1 MSTFELLFEIH
12 PVTDETLDRVV
23 EEIEA
28 GHSTHGNTHLL
39 TVWIDGHSALAA
51 AREAV
56 ATLSKLGVVVVR
68 LYEDLVTRQDIAD
81 RAKTT
86 RQAVGQWIRGERRGS
101 ADRTFPDPYHV
112 VGGGVWLWAEV
123 DSWLAQFG
131 DSDGVSYPSRCD
143 FPLINA
149 SILETNMFEERNAY
163 RSAIVSFPRPATK
176 FRASEPPT
184 QRTGESTWQKRETF
198 VLAS

>member
-12 PVTDETLDRVV
+12 PVTEDILDKVV
-23 EEIEA
+23 EEVDA

-39 TVWIDGHSALAA
+39 TVWMEGNSAIVT

-56 ATLSKLGVVVVR
+56 TVLSRLGVVVVR
-68 LYEDLVTRQDIAD
+68 LLEDLVTRQDIAD
-81 RAKTT
+81 RAKST

-101 ADRTFPDPYHV
+101 AERTFPEPYHT
-112 VGGGVWLWAEV
+112 VGGGVWLWSEV
-123 DSWLAQFG
+123 NTWLGQFG
-131 DSDGVSYPSRCD
+131 DADDVAYPSRCD
-143 FPLINA
+143 FPLVNA

-163 RSAIVSFPRPATK
+163 RTAVVSFTRAALMPPASVPSRT
-176 FRASEPPT
+176 
-184 QRTGESTWQKRETF
+184 RTGELSWQKRETF